1 MRPRALTMLGTIA
14 KKLAQCIVVLFLL
27 SLAVFYMARLAPGD
41 PLRSYYGE
49 SVERMSPQERETA
62 IHSLGLDQP
71 IYKQYG
77 IWLQNAFDGD
87 WGISFKYKQPVTSV
101 LGSMYQNT
109 LLLGGLAYVCTFGL
123 ALLLGVCLRTLTAAL
138 QSRDALGRNICVG
151 IFAAL
156 FLQTVINLGMNL
168 QVLPVI
174 GVTLPFF
181 SAGGSSVVMMYLC
194 VGLVLSV
201 GLQARRSR
209 VDAVAIL

>member
-1 MRPRALTMLGTIA
+1 MERIKARSGTIGR
-14 KKLAQCIVVLFLL
+14 LMVTHIGM
-27 SLAVFYMARLAPGD
+27 AVFG
-41 PLRSYYGE
+41 
-49 SVERMSPQERETA
+49 T
-62 IHSLGLDQP
+62 
-71 IYKQYG
+71 
-77 IWLQNAFDGD
+77 
-87 WGISFKYKQPVTSV
+87 V
-101 LGSMYQNT
+101 LYLWTWQ
-109 LLLGGLAYVCTFGL
+109 
-123 ALLLGVCLRTLTAAL
+123 
-138 QSRDALGRNICVG
+138 LGRGPALVGG

-181 SAGGSSVVMMYLC
+181 SAGGSSVVMMYFC

>member
-1 MRPRALTMLGTIA
+1 MAELSEHPRPDKPAPRRGPLEALRRVKIRYWLIA
-14 KKLAQCIVVLFLL
+14 ALA
-27 SLAVFYMARLAPGD
+27 
-41 PLRSYYGE
+41 
-49 SVERMSPQERETA
+49 
-62 IHSLGLDQP
+62 
-71 IYKQYG
+71 
-77 IWLQNAFDGD
+77 
-87 WGISFKYKQPVTSV
+87 
-101 LGSMYQNT
+101 
-109 LLLGGLAYVCTFGL
+109 L
-123 ALLLGVCLRTLTAAL
+123 ALLLGICVRTLTAAL